1 VYWLKQLARL
11 IFVAGPI
18 FFMFWGC
25 YVFLILPR
33 LDPVWALGQP
43 VLAVIAVILA
53 QWLWPI
59 EEKK

>member
-1 VYWLKQLARL
+1 MYWLKILARL

-18 FFMFWGC
+18 FFTLWGV
-25 YVFLILPR
+25 YVFLILPQ
-33 LDPVWALGQP
+33 LEPVWALGQP
-43 VLAVIAVILA
+43 VLAVVAMMIA

>member
-1 VYWLKQLARL
+1 MYWLKLLTRL

-18 FFMFWGC
+18 FFTLWGF
-25 YVFLILPR
+25 YVFLILPQ
-33 LDPVWALGQP
+33 LEPVWALGQP
-43 VLAVIAVILA
+43 VLAVVAMMIA